1 MLYESTAAR
10 ILVTQN
16 IKKKSNYWKIYIILP
31 NFYSDFS
38 IIFRVINIEAQVEK
52 FDVIYS
58 WHPYTQVVNQM
69 SPIKDVC
76 SGRVKNFM
84 YFLFLLGLQ
93 GVKLFWYKL
102 YT

>member
-38 IIFRVINIEAQVEK
+38 IIFRVINIEAQV
-52 FDVIYS
+52 
-58 WHPYTQVVNQM
+58 
-69 SPIKDVC
+69 
-76 SGRVKNFM
+76 
-84 YFLFLLGLQ
+84 
-93 GVKLFWYKL
+93 
-102 YT
+102 